1 MTILTLRID
10 AKGRLGLPKPA
21 RDALGLGV
29 NVDVTVTVEDG
40 RVVIESTESVQ
51 GRVWSKALA
60 THTARTSADGD
71 ARHEAATLVSRE
83 RKGSQP
89 SDEVGQA
96 LLEEL
101 GLSR

>member
-29 NVDVTVTVEDG
+29 DADVTVTVEDG

-51 GRVWSKALA
+51 ERVWSRALA
-60 THTARTSADGD
+60 TRGADTSAAGA
-71 ARHEAATLVSRE
+71 ARHEATTLASRE
-83 RKGSQP
+83 RKGSRP
-89 SDEVGQA
+89 FDEVGQA